1 MEKKKCPVCN
11 TLGEIC
17 KEVGEERFCDELFEM
32 LDKNEINVEEFT
44 ARLLKNRKIA
54 ETLEVKT

>member
-11 TLGEIC
+11 TLGDIC
-17 KEVGEERFCDELFEM
+17 KEVGEEKFCDELFEM
-32 LDKNEINVEEFT
+32 LEKSEIDVEEFT

-54 ETLEVKT
+54 NVLEVKT